1 MVKLFVL
8 NGGSNV
14 GKSTTLNLLIDLFQ
28 IISSRYEICFD
39 PEHYEDVNDRWTW
52 FIFEG
57 KKIGICTS
65 GDNYEACNKNLS
77 FFQDNGCDIAVCA
90 SHVWSVDAKK
100 YQRKLER
107 KDIPFESIKKNSAV
121 DPKHYVIQLFLLICK
136 ELQISIN

>member
-1 MVKLFVL
+1 M
-8 NGGSNV
+8 
-14 GKSTTLNLLIDLFQ
+14 IDLFQ

-77 FFQDNGCDIAVCA
+77 FFQDNECDIAVCA
-90 SHVWSVDAKK
+90 LHVWSVDAKK

-107 KDIPFESIKKNSAV
+107 KDIPFESIKKDSAV

>member
-39 PEHYEDVNDRWTW
+39 PEHYEDVNDRWAW

-57 KKIGICTS
+57 KKQVYVQAEIIMKLAIRI
-65 GDNYEACNKNLS
+65 YL
-77 FFQDNGCDIAVCA
+77 FFKIMNVTLLFALRMYGLQM
-90 SHVWSVDAKK
+90 
-100 YQRKLER
+100 RK
-107 KDIPFESIKKNSAV
+107 SIKENWKE
-121 DPKHYVIQLFLLICK
+121 KIFLLK
-136 ELQISIN
+136 V